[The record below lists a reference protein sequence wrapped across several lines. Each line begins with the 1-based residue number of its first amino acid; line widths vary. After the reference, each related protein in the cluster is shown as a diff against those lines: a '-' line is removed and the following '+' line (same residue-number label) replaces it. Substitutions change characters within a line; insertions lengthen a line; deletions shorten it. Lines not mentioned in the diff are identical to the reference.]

1 MTKQKSFKSRV
12 RARMDK
18 TSESYT
24 AARRQLL
31 AKSTPDPEAPADQA
45 APAEQAAPVE
55 PRWWMLLGRGGRT
68 RTR

>member
-31 AKSTPDPEAPADQA
+31 AKSTPDPDAPAD
-45 APAEQAAPVE
+45 PGPRS

-68 RTR
+68 RT